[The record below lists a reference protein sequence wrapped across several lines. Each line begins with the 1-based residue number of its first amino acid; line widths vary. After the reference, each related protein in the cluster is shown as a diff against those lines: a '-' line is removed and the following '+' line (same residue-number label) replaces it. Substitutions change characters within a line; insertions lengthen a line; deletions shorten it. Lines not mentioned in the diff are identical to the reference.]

1 MPEQKG
7 PQALFILH
15 VRVSR
20 CRAVLVVQVW
30 PSAVFW
36 PLLMNTDGT
45 FRFIIIDYFYV
56 KLGKDV
62 LEHVANKIL
71 LFNTAVAFLLL
82 NGANQLERK

>member
-1 MPEQKG
+1 M
-7 PQALFILH
+7 
-15 VRVSR
+15 RVSR

-62 LEHVANKIL
+62 FEHVANKISL
-71 LFNTAVAFLLL
+71 FGSEHFNTAVVFLLL